1 MERISHEDVE
11 EVDLSEDC
19 GYIASEHVS
28 LTQELKQQH
37 DKAIRV
43 KGFLVDDVV

>member
-1 MERISHEDVE
+1 MERISHENVG
-11 EVDLSEDC
+11 EVDHSEDC

-37 DKAIRV
+37 DTAIKV
-43 KGFLVDDVV
+43 KVS

>member
-1 MERISHEDVE
+1 MQQRSHEDAE
-11 EVDLSEDC
+11 KVDLSEDC

-37 DKAIRV
+37 DTGIKV
-43 KGFLVDDVV
+43 KVS